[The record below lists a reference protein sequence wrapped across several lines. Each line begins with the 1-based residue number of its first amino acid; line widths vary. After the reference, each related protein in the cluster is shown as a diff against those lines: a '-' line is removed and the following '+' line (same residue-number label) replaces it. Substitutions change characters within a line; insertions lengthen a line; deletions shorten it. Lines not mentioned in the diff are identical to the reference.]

1 MTRGRFGC
9 RAIYVLIAVVLAMGC
24 SKKDVVDRS
33 PGEKP
38 LDEKRALVTQHISD
52 PETRSKILAI
62 IDGEE
67 AKLREF
73 YEFYDRHSERL
84 NALNARY
91 DATRTEFEEE
101 QREYNARYRELL
113 TGFITDRY
121 AVKELVTPEEWALIS
136 DRESSLIT
144 D

>member
-1 MTRGRFGC
+1 MTRNMFGR
-9 RAIYVLIAVVLAMGC
+9 RTILVLIAVVLALACG
-24 SKKDVVDRS
+24 KKDVVDRR

-38 LDEKRALVTQHISD
+38 LDEKRTLVTQHTAD
-52 PETRSKILAI
+52 PETRSEILAI

-73 YEFYDRHSERL
+73 YDFYDRHNEKL
-84 NALNARY
+84 DALNARY
-91 DATRTEFEEE
+91 DATRAEFEEAQE
-101 QREYNARYRELL
+101 ELNARYRELL
-113 TGFITDRY
+113 TGVISDRY
-121 AVKELVTPEEWALIS
+121 AAKELVTPEEWALIS